1 MPVIVVGHDFC
12 MSFFELSG
20 SGRHVILH
28 SVVRADVRCHM
39 EKSYPVEERRKRL
52 YLGGILYFILGLILI
67 GIAFLFEEPE
77 SIFIFCGA
85 ILLLVG
91 FFAAGYRKT
100 VRIDADMGT
109 VDYQRGF
116 WMIQKKDHYLRGS
129 FRKIEIRL
137 AKTLTSRF
145 SNLPN
150 TTRQIS
156 MDIKYS
162 VMLINGKEIEVER
175 TEDLELARSW
185 AKEIGDMLKIEVVPW
200 K

>member
-1 MPVIVVGHDFC
+1 
-12 MSFFELSG
+12 
-20 SGRHVILH
+20 
-28 SVVRADVRCHM
+28 M
-39 EKSYPVEERRKRL
+39 EKSYPVAERRKRL
-52 YLGGILYFILGLILI
+52 FVGGILYFILGLILT
-67 GIAFLFEEPE
+67 GIAFLFEKPE
-77 SIFIFCGA
+77 GIFIFCGA

-109 VDYQRGF
+109 VNYQRGF

-156 MDIKYS
+156 ADIKYS

-185 AKEIGDMLKIEVVPW
+185 AKEIGEMLKIEVIPW
-200 K
+200 KSE

>member
-1 MPVIVVGHDFC
+1 MQ
-12 MSFFELSG
+12 
-20 SGRHVILH
+20 
-28 SVVRADVRCHM
+28 
-39 EKSYPVEERRKRL
+39 KSYPVAERRKRL
-52 YLGGILYFILGLILI
+52 FTGGILYFLLGLILT
-67 GIAFLFEEPE
+67 GVAFLIGNPDGMFL
-77 SIFIFCGA
+77 FFGF
-85 ILLLVG
+85 ILLLTG

-100 VRIDADMGT
+100 IRIDTDMQT

-116 WMIQKKDHYLRGS
+116 WMFQKKDHYPRDI

-156 MDIKYS
+156 VDLKYS
-162 VMLINGKEIEVER
+162 VMLINGQEIEVDR
-175 TEDLELARSW
+175 TEDLALARSW
-185 AKEIGDMLKIEVVPW
+185 AKEIGDILKIEVVPW